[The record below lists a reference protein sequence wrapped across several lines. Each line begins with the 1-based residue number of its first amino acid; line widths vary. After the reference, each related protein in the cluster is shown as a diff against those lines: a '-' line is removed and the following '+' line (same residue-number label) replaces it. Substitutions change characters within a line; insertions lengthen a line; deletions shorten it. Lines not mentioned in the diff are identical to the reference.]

1 MSLIPDFCQ
10 WTSPLGLNC
19 RTVGGVSPYGVFL
32 SPWLCGPSSDG
43 ATQSW
48 PTPPFTSN
56 YTFTQA
62 SDGTINGITIVT
74 GTPSFLQICQDN
86 EVASLIS
93 VPDASNIIANG
104 TFYSTNTCEVSV
116 FNLSQD
122 LINRINS
129 LMAGRW
135 RLIILGNDGNYY
147 FMGLNNPVYISAI
160 TGGINKML
168 GDLNGF
174 TVTFESKEQFGL
186 TLMDPTFA
194 QTIIEYAS

>member
-43 ATQSW
+43 STFS
-48 PTPPFTSN
+48 TT
-56 YTFTQA
+56 YTFTQS
-62 SDGTINGITIVT
+62 SDGTITGNT
-74 GTPSFLQICQDN
+74 GTIIPYLQICQDN

-93 VPDASNIIANG
+93 VPDASNIISNG

-186 TLMDPTFA
+186 TLMDPTYA
-194 QTIIEYAS
+194 QSIIEYAS

>member
-1 MSLIPDFCQ
+1 MSLIPNFCQ

-19 RTVGGVSPYGVFL
+19 RTVGGVSPYGVFIA
-32 SPWLCGPSSDG
+32 PWLCGPSSDG
-43 ATQSW
+43 ATGS
-48 PTPPFTSN
+48 FAF
-56 YTFTQA
+56 TFTQD
-62 SDGTINGITIVT
+62 SSGTIT
-74 GTPSFLQICQDN
+74 GASGSVNPLFMQICQDN
-86 EVASLIS
+86 EVASLTS

-104 TFYSTNTCEVSV
+104 TFYSINTCEVSL

-122 LINRINS
+122 LINRINT

-147 FMGLNNPVYISAI
+147 FMGLNNPVYVSAI

-174 TVTFESKEQFGL
+174 TITFESKEQFGL

-194 QTIIEYAS
+194 QSIIEYAS